1 MNTHQMSTA
10 DRGRPDWNAY
20 MAGGLLGLTL
30 LATFIATGHGL
41 GASGFTTALAAKS
54 AVAVAPGAVAANEY
68 LAPMV
73 AEGANPLD
81 SWITWQVLGV
91 AIGALISATLN
102 GRFHWRFE
110 GPTRLTT
117 GKRAAFAI
125 VGGLAA
131 GFGARISAGCTS
143 GLGLS
148 GAATLAVAGFVFLAG
163 FFAVGLAAGF
173 LTKRYWK

>member
-1 MNTHQMSTA
+1 MKTHHIDDSQ
-10 DRGRPDWNAY
+10 GRPDWNAY
-20 MAGGLLGLTL
+20 MAGGLLGIVL
-30 LATFIATGHGL
+30 LATFVATGHGL

-54 AVAVAPGAVAANEY
+54 AAAVAPAAVAGNEY
-68 LAPMV
+68 LGPMV

-81 SWITWQVLGV
+81 SWITWQVIGV
-91 AIGALISATLN
+91 AIGAVLSATLN

-110 GPTRLTT
+110 GPTRLPTS
-117 GKRAAFAI
+117 KRAAFAI
-125 VGGLAA
+125 IGGLAA

-163 FFAVGLAAGF
+163 FFAMGLAAGF

>member
-1 MNTHQMSTA
+1 MNTDQVNSGNQ
-10 DRGRPDWNAY
+10 GRPDWNAY
-20 MAGGLLGLTL
+20 MAGGLLGIVL
-30 LATFIATGHGL
+30 LATFVATGHGL

-54 AVAVAPGAVAANEY
+54 AAAVAPAAVAGNKY
-68 LAPMV
+68 LGPMV

-81 SWITWQVLGV
+81 SWITWQVIGV
-91 AIGALISATLN
+91 AIGAVLSATLN

-110 GPTRLTT
+110 GPTRLPTS
-117 GKRAAFAI
+117 KRAAFAI
-125 VGGLAA
+125 LGGLAA

-163 FFAVGLAAGF
+163 FFAMGLAAGF